1 MQFDHRSRREFMTL
15 FGGAVA
21 WPTIVRAESREKV
34 WRVGMMDSVPRALN
48 IANFDAFENG
58 LRSLGYIEGQNL
70 RIDYRSAEG
79 EIERFRVIA
88 EELVHAKVD
97 VIVTRGTPAVVAAKQ
112 ATATIPVV
120 MAASG
125 EPLTSGVV
133 SGLARPGGNVTGLSA
148 FTNELI
154 PKRIEL
160 LTEVVPGTKRIAFLQ
175 NMANPVAQSQWQ
187 ELRIAA
193 QSVGIEAV
201 LIDVRKSEDLTGAFE
216 AAQAQHIDALIMG
229 NDTVTQANRQQVVE
243 LAARHRLPASY
254 ASREFVDAGGLMLYA
269 VNYADLYR
277 RAATYVD
284 KILKGAK
291 PADLPVE
298 QPTKFDFIINLRT
311 SKALGLTVPDKLLAL
326 ANEVIE

>member
-1 MQFDHRSRREFMTL
+1 MRFGPLKRREL
-15 FGGAVA
+15 VSLLGGAVA
-21 WPTIVRAESREKV
+21 WPAIALAERREKI
-34 WRVGMMDSVPRALN
+34 WRVGIMDSVPRALN
-48 IANFDAFENG
+48 TANLDAFHNG

-79 EIERFRVIA
+79 EIERFRAIA
-88 EELVHAKVD
+88 AELVHEKVD

-112 ATATIPVV
+112 ATAAIPVV

-133 SGLARPGGNVTGLSA
+133 AGLARPGGNVTGLSA

-160 LTEVVPGTKRIAFLQ
+160 LTEMVPGTTRIAFLQ
-175 NMANPVAQSQWQ
+175 NMANPVAQSQWR

-201 LIDVRKSEDLTGAFE
+201 LIDVRKSADLTGAFE
-216 AAQAQHIDALIMG
+216 AAQAQRIDALIMG
-229 NDTVTQANRQQVVE
+229 NDTVTQANRRQVVE

-254 ASREFVDAGGLMLYA
+254 ASREFVDAGGLMVYA

-277 RAATYVD
+277 RAAIYVD
-284 KILKGAK
+284 KIFKGAK
-291 PADLPVE
+291 PTDLPVE
-298 QPTKFDFIINLRT
+298 QPTKFDFIINLKT